1 MTFAQMAVDR
11 NLRPILP
18 VTSQNYRKWLGII
31 LKEAFSFLPDVFALL
46 IIPQIDGN
54 HGNLLC
60 NNQFK
65 FDKNWKIWVGT

>member
-18 VTSQNYRKWLGII
+18 VWSQNYRKWLGIL

-60 NNQFK
+60 SNQFK

>member
-1 MTFAQMAVDR
+1 MTFAQMAVGR

-18 VTSQNYRKWLGII
+18 VWSQNYRKWLGIL

-54 HGNLLC
+54 YGNLLC
-60 NNQFK
+60 SNQFK